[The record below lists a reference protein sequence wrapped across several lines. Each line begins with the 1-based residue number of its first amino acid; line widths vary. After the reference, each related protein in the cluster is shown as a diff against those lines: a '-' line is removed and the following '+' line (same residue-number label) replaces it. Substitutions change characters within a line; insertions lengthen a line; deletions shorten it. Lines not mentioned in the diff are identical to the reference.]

1 MDKKVKSLDITILL
15 SLMLYIAC
23 IAFIVMGIIF
33 LNKEGAGFELGFDL
47 SSTNV
52 KDQNIAIASIIFVTG
67 IAFGVI
73 GILSGVAAGVVY
85 MITDWG
91 DEDLNKQA
99 KILGGLNII
108 PLFLSIPG
116 NILTK
121 KLIKEWVHDGD
132 RPNKKA
138 KKSKEEEKPDFFKDV
153 KPNTGV
159 QPAAQQTAR
168 PAQQGFGQAQQSY
181 GYGQPQQSY
190 GFGPQPQ
197 QSFGFGPQQPAQT
210 RFVAPVNQSFQYAGR

>member
-1 MDKKVKSLDITILL
+1 
-15 SLMLYIAC
+15 
-23 IAFIVMGIIF
+23 
-33 LNKEGAGFELGFDL
+33 
-47 SSTNV
+47 
-52 KDQNIAIASIIFVTG
+52 
-67 IAFGVI
+67 
-73 GILSGVAAGVVY
+73 

-91 DEDLNKQA
+91 DEGLNKQA

-138 KKSKEEEKPDFFKDV
+138 KKSKEEEKADFFKDV

-159 QPAAQQTAR
+159 QPAAQQTAT
-168 PAQQGFGQAQQSY
+168 PAQQ
-181 GYGQPQQSY
+181 

-197 QSFGFGPQQPAQT
+197 QSFGFGPQPAQT
-210 RFVAPVNQSFQYAGR
+210 GFVAPVNQSFQYAGR